1 MGSGLS
7 LDLIPADISRIHA
20 LDQSAEMVA
29 RTRIK
34 YKHVETITG
43 SALNTP
49 YESGCMDLILCIGVS
64 EYIADIDVLISEIF
78 RVLDDKGSAIITSSS
93 PNILNHIR
101 KISGH
106 KLYLRSDIEMSERLS
121 AGDFNIVRIS
131 RTLIQDQ
138 FLIQKLKDGITGSA

>member
-1 MGSGLS
+1 
-7 LDLIPADISRIHA
+7 
-20 LDQSAEMVA
+20 
-29 RTRIK
+29 
-34 YKHVETITG
+34 
-43 SALNTP
+43 
-49 YESGCMDLILCIGVS
+49 MDLILCIGVS

-121 AGDFNIVRIS
+121 AGDFNIVRIG

-138 FLIQKLKDGITGSA
+138 FLLAK